1 MWWYSPIF
9 STEMG
14 QLRLE
19 KPPAAKLRHTFEV
32 ALFEPVHLTHW
43 KTE

>member
-19 KPPAAKLRHTFEV
+19 KQLAAQLRHTFEV
-32 ALFEPVHLTHW
+32 ALFEPVHLTLR